1 MTVISNTSPLIFLAK
16 VEALRLL
23 PQCFDRIMV
32 PHAVVK
38 ELGNFSLP
46 SYIQPAMISPI
57 GKAFVKGAIGRL
69 HAGELEVIVLAQE
82 AHADWVLMDDLLA
95 RQKAQRF
102 GLKPMGTVGVLLL
115 AQQRGLVSKTDVEK
129 KLDELIGHHG
139 FYLSANLLKIISKRI
154 A

>member
-82 AHADWVLMDDLLA
+82 AHADWVLIDDLLA

-115 AQQRGLVSKTDVEK
+115 AQQRGLVS
-129 KLDELIGHHG
+129 
-139 FYLSANLLKIISKRI
+139 
-154 A
+154 